1 MKRLLWVQLSLMQ
14 TRQPGTLDES
24 ICQLVYCMSWTPGKK
39 IYKILKSFL
48 FGRCRFHLTATTECF
63 ALLHFSGLFFLSFLK
78 NTKSVQK
85 SSEPGNI
92 SVSAEKSLVST

>member
-1 MKRLLWVQLSLMQ
+1 MKRLLWFQLSLMQ

-39 IYKILKSFL
+39 NYKILKSFL

-63 ALLHFSGLFFLSFLK
+63 ALLHFSGLLFLSFFK

-92 SVSAEKSLVST
+92 SAEKSLVST

>member
-1 MKRLLWVQLSLMQ
+1 MGSALTDANK
-14 TRQPGTLDES
+14 TAGTLDES

-39 IYKILKSFL
+39 NYKILKSFL

-92 SVSAEKSLVST
+92 SAEKSLVST